1 MLTKELTRI
10 FVLLQC
16 HCQQC
21 WLLERQFPTE
31 ILLSLSFSNEFVT
44 IHRTVRCI
52 ENLFNFFSN
61 NHWVYSTVFKNS
73 EVDRNSFSLFLAR
86 FAKIFALC
94 STIWLFLRRQL
105 RFLDKLMIYI
115 LRDLSKVIWWL
126 KWIKL
131 ILVINIL
138 CRQESRLKRN
148 KIINMI
154 RKT

>member
-1 MLTKELTRI
+1 MLTARTAVSNWNFAFSL
-10 FVLLQC
+10 F
-16 HCQQC
+16 
-21 WLLERQFPTE
+21 LERICDNSP
-31 ILLSLSFSNEFVT
+31 
-44 IHRTVRCI
+44 HCKCI

-61 NHWVYSTVFKNS
+61 NYWVYSTVFKNS

-148 KIINMI
+148 KVINMI